1 LLRSAPLLRRSQPHF
16 RFSRVAWE
24 WSGFSLGEES
34 EKLWLP
40 GKQLKR
46 FFPLGRCESCLFL

>member
-1 LLRSAPLLRRSQPHF
+1 LLRSAPLLRRFPPHY

-34 EKLWLP
+34 ETLWLLR
-40 GKQLKR
+40 KQLKR
-46 FFPLGRCESCLFL
+46 FFPLGRCESGLFL